1 MTRHNDI
8 VDESV
13 IVGRMYRVFVSTP
26 LFVNLHNVQI
36 TMIS

>member
-1 MTRHNDI
+1 MTRYDHS

-13 IVGRMYRVFVSTP
+13 IVGRMYRVFVLTP
-26 LFVNLHNVQI
+26 LFVNLHNIQI

>member
-1 MTRHNDI
+1 MRLNDM
-8 VDESV
+8 VDKSV
-13 IVGRMYRVFVSTP
+13 IVGRIYLVFVLTP